1 MIKRRVIVWLATIM
15 VMFGFLDTL
24 YLSYNHFNSSIIIC
38 SEGIFGNCG
47 EVLNSQYS
55 TVFGFPLAVIG
66 LIYYFIFGYLFWVA
80 LTLGGKLYKRLIFI
94 QTALGLVFSAYL
106 TFLQFFIIKSLC
118 PYCLLSAIISLILYL
133 LVRLLW
139 RRDYRLFILTKI
151 EFSYKVFA
159 KPLFFLLPPEWV
171 HEQAMFWGEIAG
183 KIPLMRNFFKK
194 VFYFEYPILKQKIAG
209 ITFDNPLGL
218 SAGYDYMSAFS
229 KILPSVGFG
238 FETVGTISNYP
249 FEGNARPRLGRLPK
263 SKSLLVNKGFRN
275 PGADATIDK
284 LKNMSFEFPLGIS
297 IGKTNSIEFAGT
309 KKAAVG
315 DVVAAFKKFESAKLK
330 NKYYELNI
338 SCPNL
343 KGGVTFYPPEELNIL
358 LKSLKKLNISKPVFI
373 KMPIEKSD
381 EEVRKM
387 LDVIVKYKFIVGVI
401 FGNLQKDR
409 SDKSFDQLEIKTAGI
424 GNFSGKPTFRRS
436 NELIKLAYSRYGNKL
451 IVIGCGG
458 IFTAEDA
465 YRKIRLGASLVELIT
480 GMIFEGPQLI
490 SQINTKLVE
499 LLRKDGFEKLS
510 DAVGID
516 S

>member
-1 MIKRRVIVWLATIM
+1 MTKRQVIVWLATLF
-15 VMFGFLDTL
+15 VLLGFLDTL
-24 YLSYNHFNSSIIIC
+24 YLSYNHFSSSIIIC

-66 LIYYFIFGYLFWVA
+66 LSYYLILGYLFWVA
-80 LTLGGKLYKRLIFI
+80 LILGNKLYKRLIFI

-118 PYCLLSAIISLILYL
+118 LYCLLSAIISLILYL
-133 LVRLLW
+133 LARLLW
-139 RRDYRLFILTKI
+139 RHDYRLFILTKI
-151 EFSYKVFA
+151 EFLYKVFA

-171 HEQAMFWGEIAG
+171 HEQAIFWGEIAG
-183 KIPLMRNFFKK
+183 KIPLKRKFFKK
-194 VFYFEYPILKQKIAG
+194 IFYFKYPTLKQKIAG
-209 ITFDNPLGL
+209 ITFDNPVGL
-218 SAGYDYMSAFS
+218 SAGYDYMSAFTQ
-229 KILPSVGFG
+229 ILPQVGFG
-238 FETVGTISNYP
+238 FETVGTISNLP
-249 FEGNARPRLGRLPK
+249 FEGNAKPRLGRLPK

-275 PGADATIDK
+275 PGADGTIAK
-284 LKNMSFEFPLGIS
+284 LKKMSFKFPLGIS

-309 KKAAVG
+309 QKTAVA

-343 KGGVTFYPPEELNIL
+343 KGGVSFYPPEKLNTL
-358 LKSLKKLNISKPVFI
+358 LKSLRKLSISKPVFI

-387 LDVIVKYKFIVGVI
+387 LDVIVKYKFVVGVI

-409 SDKSFDQLEIKTAGI
+409 GDKSFDLTEIKAAGI
-424 GNFSGKPTFRRS
+424 GNFSGKPTYLRS
-436 NELIKLAYSRYGNKL
+436 NELIKLAYREYGKKL
-451 IVIGCGG
+451 VIIGCGG
-458 IFTAEDA
+458 VFSTSDA

-490 SQINTKLVE
+490 SQINTGLVE
-499 LLRKDGFEKLS
+499 LLKKDGFEKLS
-510 DAVGID
+510 DAVGVD
-516 S
+516 A